1 MGLSAVHCILSTT
14 FLSPRFTGTRNLT
27 ILFLAKFER
36 ISININIMENDL
48 RLKLEQLHQRVGNL
62 KDQICTEEATKNAFV
77 MPFIQ
82 ILGYDIFNPTEV
94 IPEFICDIGTKKG
107 EKVDYV
113 IKKDNEPILIIECK
127 HWKETADAHNSQLHR
142 YFHVSKARFGVLTN
156 GHVYNFY
163 ADLEKPNIMDEKPFF
178 TLDLSN
184 LKDSSIKILEK
195 FTKNGYHLEGI
206 LDSAEG
212 LKYIKAIRKEFEK
225 ELQEP
230 SDELVKLLVSRFF
243 DRPLVASRM
252 AAFKEYT
259 KKALSSSI
267 NESISSRLKT
277 ALSINETIP
286 QKPAAEVAPI
296 DDNISTE
303 TKVITTDE
311 EIEGSQIVKAIL
323 REHIPASR
331 IAFRDTQSYFG
342 ILLDDNNRKPLAR
355 LHFNSTNKYLEV
367 FSEGKDKGVK
377 KLLTSLDEIY
387 NYRQEITDALKNY
400 D

>member
-1 MGLSAVHCILSTT
+1 M
-14 FLSPRFTGTRNLT
+14 
-27 ILFLAKFER
+27 
-36 ISININIMENDL
+36 MENDL
-48 RLKLEQLHQRVGNL
+48 RLKLEQLHQRVDNL
-62 KDQICTEEATKNAFV
+62 KDQISTEEATKNAFV

-156 GHVYNFY
+156 GHIYNFY

-184 LKDSSIKILEK
+184 LKDSNIKILEK

-225 ELQEP
+225 ELQGP

-243 DRPLVASRM
+243 EKPLIASRM

-259 KKALSSSI
+259 QKALSSSI
-267 NESISSRLKT
+267 NESINSRLKT
-277 ALSINETIP
+277 ALSINDAIP
-286 QKPAAEVAPI
+286 PKAAPDLEPI
-296 DDNISTE
+296 DENVGNENKI
-303 TKVITTDE
+303 ITTEE

-323 REHIPASR
+323 REHIPSSR

-387 NYRQEITDALKNY
+387 NYRQEIADALKNY
-400 D
+400 E